1 MMMSNREDPEEKGNI
16 VEESSNI
23 VEESRL
29 LGVKPIAS
37 MLKG

>member
-29 LGVKPIAS
+29 LGVKPVAS